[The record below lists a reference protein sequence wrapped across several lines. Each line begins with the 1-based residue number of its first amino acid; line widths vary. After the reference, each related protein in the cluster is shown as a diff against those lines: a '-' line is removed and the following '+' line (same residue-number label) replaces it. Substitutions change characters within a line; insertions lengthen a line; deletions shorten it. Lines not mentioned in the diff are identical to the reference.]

1 MLLQAVLWKYI
12 DEWKIFWCMWTCTG
26 PFYWTLAAVFRRA
39 AGRPIPYSNSLQGI
53 FYWTCL

>member
-1 MLLQAVLWKYI
+1 MEDILMHVDLYRTILLNSCSSIPY
-12 DEWKIFWCMWTCTG
+12 
-26 PFYWTLAAVFRRA
+26 A